1 MKLATPKNG
10 GQVDPVSEMQ
20 AASALRAR
28 AHAPY
33 WYDEMP
39 PSGVPFFV
47 VNNGNSPSG
56 PTASIAS
63 PAYGANNQT
72 VLCSYQCPSNFVAVV
87 KGILTSFDG
96 SGFIQGSGNIIW
108 TLDVDQPLPA
118 VAGTAG
124 YSFDGYG
131 NLLTTMGNYAN
142 GLWRLYPGLRFVDQ
156 EIVRLKIQTVAVVG
170 VGAPNFVTGMM
181 AGWIVPTYAAQL

>member
-1 MKLATPKNG
+1 MKLAVPKNG

-20 AASALRAR
+20 AASALRQHAR
-28 AHAPY
+28 APY

-47 VNNGNSPSG
+47 TNNGNNPQG

-63 PAYGANNQT
+63 PAYGAGNQ
-72 VLCSYQCPSNFVAVV
+72 VALCSYQCPSNFVAVL

-108 TLDVDQPLPA
+108 TLDVDQPIPA
-118 VAGTAG
+118 VTGTTG
-124 YSFDGYG
+124 YSFDGYAK
-131 NLLTTMGNYAN
+131 LLTTMGSYQN
-142 GLWRLYPGLRFVDQ
+142 GLWKIYPGLRFIDQ
-156 EIVRLKIQTVAVVG
+156 ETVRLKVQTVAVVG
-170 VGAPNFVTGMM
+170 VGAPNFVTGML
-181 AGWIVPTYAAQL
+181 AGWIVPVYAANL